1 MRIDRRLRRSL
12 RLQNLLFTG
21 LVLTVAVLLGWLSH
35 LFSHTA
41 DWTANSRH
49 SLGAETR
56 DVIELVDAPVTITA
70 YVGPEPRTRRAIEEL
85 IERYAGAGLD
95 VEFEFVNPETN
106 PQRARELNLKPGG
119 EVIVELD
126 GRRERLDS
134 LNEAELSNALGRLA
148 RGQDRFIAFVT
159 GHGERDPLGDEDRGY
174 QEFSAQLGDRG
185 LHVQTHNLARNPQVP
200 DNADLLVIAG
210 PRSDYLPGEY
220 AAIQRYLDAGRNLL
234 WLTDPQDDER
244 FDELAERL
252 GVERLPGVVVD
263 AGAQAYGA
271 ATPDFAVVTEYPE
284 HAITRNFDAITVFP
298 RAAAIKA
305 RDATPWPYQ
314 SMLRSRDESWNE
326 TGAIA
331 DTISPQSA
339 DGEQTG
345 PLDLGIAAS
354 LEGASGTQRVA
365 VVGDSDFLANNYL
378 GTGSNLEFGMRL
390 FHWLVGDDQRVEITP
405 DRPDDIELDMSRLAL
420 AIIGVGF
427 LFILPLA
434 LLATGAIVWWR
445 RHKH

>member
-1 MRIDRRLRRSL
+1 MKIDRRLRRSL
-12 RLQNLLFTG
+12 RLQNLVFTI
-21 LVLTVAVLLGWLSH
+21 LVLAVGVLLGWLSQ
-35 LFSHTA
+35 LVSHTA
-41 DWTANSRH
+41 DWTANNRH

-56 DVIELVDAPVTITA
+56 DIIELVDKPVTITA

-85 IERYAGAGLD
+85 IARYADAGLN

-106 PQRARELNLKPGG
+106 PQRARELNLQPGG
-119 EVIVELD
+119 EVIVELSD
-126 GRRERLDS
+126 RRERLDS

-148 RGQDRFIAFVT
+148 RGEDRFIAFVT
-159 GHGERDPLGDEDRGY
+159 GHGERDPLSGEESGY
-174 QEFSAQLGDRG
+174 QDFSEQLGDRG
-185 LHVQTHNLARNPQVP
+185 LHVQTHNLARNPRVP
-200 DNADLLVIAG
+200 DNADVLVIAG

-234 WLTDPQDDER
+234 WLTDPQGDQN
-244 FDELAERL
+244 FGELAQRL

-284 HAITRNFDAITVFP
+284 HAITRNFDNITVFP
-298 RAAAIKA
+298 RATAIAVRQAA
-305 RDATPWPYQ
+305 PWPYQ
-314 SMLRSRDESWNE
+314 PVLRTRDESWNE
-326 TGAIA
+326 TGPIA

-339 DGEQTG
+339 DGERMG
-345 PLDLGIAAS
+345 PLNLALAAS
-354 LEGASGTQRVA
+354 RERASGTQRLA

-378 GTGSNLEFGMRL
+378 GTGSNLEYAMRL

-427 LFILPLA
+427 LFVLPLA